1 MKSVGFLPSHA
12 SLISFPSCGDTGW
25 VVLLVAVF
33 VALSPPFSQKKDFQ
47 ISLKAL
53 TVELRGL
60 PPYVGIPPF
69 FRCVVT
75 SGTNSGTLRGFFLAS
90 FQSI

>member
-53 TVELRGL
+53 TVELRGF
-60 PPYVGIPPF
+60 P
-69 FRCVVT
+69 
-75 SGTNSGTLRGFFLAS
+75 
-90 FQSI
+90 

>member
-33 VALSPPFSQKKDFQ
+33 VALSPPFSQK
-47 ISLKAL
+47 
-53 TVELRGL
+53 GL
-60 PPYVGIPPF
+60 PDFSESPNGGAKGIRTPDPLHAMEM
-69 FRCVVT
+69 RYQ
-75 SGTNSGTLRGFFLAS
+75 LRHSPNVCSANLV
-90 FQSI
+90 